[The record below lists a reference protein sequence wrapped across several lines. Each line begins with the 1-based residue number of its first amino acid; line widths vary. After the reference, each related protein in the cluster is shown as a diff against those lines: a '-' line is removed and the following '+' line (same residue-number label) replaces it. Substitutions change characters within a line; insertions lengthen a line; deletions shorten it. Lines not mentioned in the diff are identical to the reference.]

1 MSDVAPACPTCGW
14 SRALAFAGQAQA
26 AKVVQD
32 AEGQKL
38 VSLSTK
44 LMALGFFLMLGGC
57 GAGIGLK
64 VPVAIGIGVG
74 LGMVMLV
81 VAAVVG
87 QIGRAKQGR
96 IV

>member
-1 MSDVAPACPTCGW
+1 
-14 SRALAFAGQAQA
+14 
-26 AKVVQD
+26 
-32 AEGQKL
+32 
-38 VSLSTK
+38 
-44 LMALGFFLMLGGC
+44 MALGFFLMLGGC